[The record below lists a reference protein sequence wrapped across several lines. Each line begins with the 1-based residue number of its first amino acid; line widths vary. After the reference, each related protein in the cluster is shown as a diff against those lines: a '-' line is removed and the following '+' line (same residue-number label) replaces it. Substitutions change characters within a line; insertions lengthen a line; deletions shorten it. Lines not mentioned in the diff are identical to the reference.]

1 MQTDR
6 TIKFVYNNLI
16 ADVEINGVKTTT
28 IKSHGSP
35 TSNCQMSA
43 IQQFTNLLKELT
55 VSELVTY
62 INSQSFKLRLFT
74 IVGKKHY
81 LKFVET
87 IEKSNKFFK
96 ITKEFKYKGKFNYI
110 CIIEQ

>member
-1 MQTDR
+1 MSDR
-6 TIKFVYNNLI
+6 TIKIVYNNMI
-16 ADVEINGVKTTT
+16 GDVEIDGVKTTT

-62 INSQSFKLRLFT
+62 INLQSFKLILIT
-74 IVGKKHY
+74 IVGKKYY
-81 LKFVET
+81 LKFSEA
-87 IEKSNKFFK
+87 IEKSNKSFK
-96 ITKEFKYKGKFNYI
+96 ITKEFKYKGKYNYV
-110 CIIEQ
+110 CIIHK